1 METGIKLFIWLTYYF
16 SGILLVTGC
25 IKQNEP
31 MPAYTPITPIPPA
44 TNTRNYSYLALGDS
58 YTIGQ
63 SVTEKER
70 FPYFVSELLRQR
82 GFVINNLKYIAQT
95 GWSTIALQ
103 NAIANEEPLENFDI
117 VSLLIGVNDQYQRLD
132 TAGYR
137 VRFTQLLTKAISL
150 AKNNPEHVFVLSIPD
165 YSATPFVSEPE
176 KERVRKEIDAFND
189 INKEITLQYNVSYTD
204 ITGLSREVATNPA
217 LLAGDE
223 LHYSAEEHYKW
234 AEKLVESIIPRFK

>member
-1 METGIKLFIWLTYYF
+1 MKGGIKLFIWLAYYF
-16 SGILLVTGC
+16 SGILLTTGC
-25 IKQNEP
+25 TKQNEA
-31 MPAYTPITPIPPA
+31 MPAYTPITPTPPS
-44 TNTRNYSYLALGDS
+44 NITRNYSYLALGDS

-82 GFVINNLKYIAQT
+82 GFVITNLEYIAQT

-103 NAIANEEPLENFDI
+103 NAIANAEPLEDFDI
-117 VSLLIGVNDQYQRLD
+117 VSLLIGVNDQYQGFD

-150 AKNNPEHVFVLSIPD
+150 AKNNAEHVFVLSIPD

-176 KERVRKEIDAFND
+176 KERVRKEIDAF
-189 INKEITLQYNVSYTD
+189 I
-204 ITGLSREVATNPA
+204 
-217 LLAGDE
+217 
-223 LHYSAEEHYKW
+223 
-234 AEKLVESIIPRFK
+234 